1 MNGTAIENFVC
12 VIFNVSFM
20 NCTWDVGRTAT
31 EDTQYFLYWRPSEN
45 EDVTECQ
52 NYVKDNCGRH
62 TGCRF
67 QNVTIENK
75 YAYFLV
81 NGSRSRQNIQSYWE
95 KIWLYQ
101 IEKLTPPLNVTVNCT
116 EASHSCNIWWQPPRT
131 SHVKKSSCFKYEIAI
146 ENKADVEK
154 KIKTA
159 SKREEIVENN
169 SYLYESFSS
178 GKKYSIRI
186 RATDAGFC
194 FVSPDWGEWSTPVE
208 FGMNGSAIE
217 NFSCVIYNI
226 FLMNCTWQAGRE
238 APADTQYFLYWQKSR
253 DEEEMECELY
263 IKDENCRNV
272 GCIFQ
277 NVSIGTE
284 KAYFLVNGSSKD
296 SLIQF
301 YDEYIDLYKIEKLM
315 PPSNI
320 TVNCDEIKN
329 DCIIQWQRPQ
339 ISHSNKDLCFKYE
352 ISIKYKDNPEGKP
365 IYTSIQEGGNSN
377 IFLRSN
383 TRKKY
388 VLKMRAAGSVCFVN
402 PAWGEWSAPVEFGNY
417 EIISPSVWILLGVA
431 VVTPLMAIITFSFCK
446 RTGCWKAAFPQIP
459 GPKPDFFTVADT
471 NPELMENKIQSIVSE
486 KEEIVLVAD
495 IVR

>member
-1 MNGTAIENFVC
+1 MKVDCCMNGTAIENFVC

-20 NCTWDVGRTAT
+20 NCTWHVGRTAT

-81 NGSRSRQNIQSYWE
+81 NVSRSGQNIQSYE
-95 KIWLYQ
+95 KKIWLYQ

-146 ENKADVEK
+146 ENK
-154 KIKTA
+154 
-159 SKREEIVENN
+159 EEIVENN

-194 FVSPDWGEWSTPVE
+194 LVSPDWGEWSTPVE

-339 ISHSNKDLCFKYE
+339 ISHSDKDLCFKYE

-388 VLKMRAAGSVCFVN
+388 VLKMRAAGSVCLVN

-417 EIISPSVWILLGVA
+417 EIISPSGWILLGVA
-431 VVTPLMAIITFSFCK
+431 VTTPLMAIITFSFCK
-446 RTGCWKAAFPQIP
+446 RTGCWKAAFSQIP
-459 GPKPDFFTVADT
+459 GPKLAFFTLADT
-471 NPELMENKIQSIVSE
+471 NPELMENKIQSLTSE
-486 KEEIVLVAD
+486 NEEIVLVAD

>member
-20 NCTWDVGRTAT
+20 NCTWHVGRTAT
-31 EDTQYFLYWRPSEN
+31 EDTQYFLYWRPSKK

-52 NYVKDNCGRH
+52 NYIKDNCGRH

-75 YAYFLV
+75 NAYFLV
-81 NGSRSRQNIQSYWE
+81 NGSRRGQDIQSYE
-95 KIWLYQ
+95 KKMQLYQ
-101 IEKLTPPLNVTVNCT
+101 IEKLTPPLNVSVNCT
-116 EASHSCNIWWQPPRT
+116 EASHRCSIWWQPPRT
-131 SHVKKSSCFKYEIAI
+131 SHVKKSSCFKYEIVI
-146 ENKADVEK
+146 ENKADAEK
-154 KIKTA
+154 NTKTA
-159 SKREEIVENN
+159 SKIEAIIENN
-169 SYLYESFSS
+169 FYLYESFSS
-178 GKKYSIRI
+178 EKRYSVKI

-194 FVSPDWGEWSTPVE
+194 LVSPNWGEWSTPVE

-226 FLMNCTWQAGRE
+226 FLMNCTWQAGRD

-253 DEEEMECELY
+253 EDNQMECELY
-263 IKDENCRNV
+263 IKDENCRNM

-277 NVSIGTE
+277 NVSIGIE
-284 KAYFLVNGSSKD
+284 KAYFLVNGSSKN

-329 DCIIQWQRPQ
+329 DCIIQWQQPQ
-339 ISHSNKDLCFKYE
+339 ISHSNKDMCFKYE
-352 ISIKYKDNPEGKP
+352 TNIKYKDNPKGKL
-365 IYTSIQEGGNSN
+365 IYTSIKEGVNSN
-377 IFLRSN
+377 VFLRSN

-388 VLKMRAAGSVCFVN
+388 VLKMRAAGSACLVN
-402 PAWGEWSAPVEFGNY
+402 PAWGEWSLPVEFGN
-417 EIISPSVWILLGVA
+417 EEVISSSVWILLGVA
-431 VVTPLMAIITFSFCK
+431 VATPLMATITFFFCK

-459 GPKPDFFTVADT
+459 GPKAAFFTLADA
-471 NPELMENKIQSIVSE
+471 NPELMDGKIQSITTE
-486 KEEIVLVAD
+486 NEDIVLVAD
-495 IVR
+495 NVR

>member
-1 MNGTAIENFVC
+1 MWAGLLQRIPNI
-12 VIFNVSFM
+12 S
-20 NCTWDVGRTAT
+20 CTGGP
-31 EDTQYFLYWRPSEN
+31 QSKN

-81 NGSRSRQNIQSYWE
+81 NVSRSGQNIQSYE
-95 KIWLYQ
+95 KKIWLYQ

-194 FVSPDWGEWSTPVE
+194 LVSPDWGEWSTPVE

-339 ISHSNKDLCFKYE
+339 ISHSDKDLCFKYE

-388 VLKMRAAGSVCFVN
+388 VLKMRAAGSVCLVN

-417 EIISPSVWILLGVA
+417 EIISPSGWILLGVA
-431 VVTPLMAIITFSFCK
+431 VTTPLMAIITFSFCK
-446 RTGCWKAAFPQIP
+446 RTGCWKAAFSQIP
-459 GPKPDFFTVADT
+459 GPKLAFFTLADT
-471 NPELMENKIQSIVSE
+471 NPELMENKIQSLTSE
-486 KEEIVLVAD
+486 NEEIVLVAD